1 MLIEFSLDP
10 VCSLP
15 ILPHTNALNE
25 NIFGS
30 VSLQCSFVY
39 LNSLIYIIIFKQM
52 SICDVYWGNE
62 YESYFCILLCKNE
75 LIRLCDSDWKL
86 GKVLSIVDKIEMIL
100 YTLCTCNQV
109 CIISLG

>member
-30 VSLQCSFVY
+30 VSLQCSSVY
-39 LNSLIYIIIFKQM
+39 LNSLIYIIIFKQI
-52 SICDVYWGNE
+52 SICDV
-62 YESYFCILLCKNE
+62 
-75 LIRLCDSDWKL
+75 
-86 GKVLSIVDKIEMIL
+86 
-100 YTLCTCNQV
+100 
-109 CIISLG
+109 